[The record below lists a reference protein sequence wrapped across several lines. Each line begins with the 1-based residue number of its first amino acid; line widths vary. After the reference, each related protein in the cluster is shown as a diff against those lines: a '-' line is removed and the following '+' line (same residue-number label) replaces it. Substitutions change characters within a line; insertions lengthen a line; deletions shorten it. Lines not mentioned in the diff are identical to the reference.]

1 MNAQCSPHCR
11 ANAFISDTLN
21 GGGLRLYP
29 FTPLFN
35 SYKPANLPCISMSG
49 GKRSVKAGVCWHG
62 SDGVMAK
69 NTFKI
74 GGGPSSLLSSGRST
88 PQPLNSS
95 FIPAFI
101 TIRALSSSTSSSS
114 FFLFFFP
121 PQEGRRWQPN
131 GVKPQIRKM
140 LPLLLVKDD
149 VLRGRT

>member
-1 MNAQCSPHCR
+1 MNVQCSPHCR

-35 SYKPANLPCISMSG
+35 SYKPANLPCISMSW
-49 GKRSVKAGVCWHG
+49 GKQSVKAGVCWHG
-62 SDGVMAK
+62 SDGVTAK

-114 FFLFFFP
+114 FFLFFSSGEKEDVGNRTVSNLRLEKCFHYC
-121 PQEGRRWQPN
+121 
-131 GVKPQIRKM
+131 
-140 LPLLLVKDD
+140 LL
-149 VLRGRT
+149 RPMF